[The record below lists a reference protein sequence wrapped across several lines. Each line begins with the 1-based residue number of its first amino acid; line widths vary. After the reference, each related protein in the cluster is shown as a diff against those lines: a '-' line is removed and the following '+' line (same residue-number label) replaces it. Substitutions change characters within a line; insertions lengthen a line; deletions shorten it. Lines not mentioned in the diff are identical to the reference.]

1 MKLHKFRE
9 SKASDYISITTGYDY
24 TEDIDL
30 NVQGEVKA
38 FIDSIFDD
46 EDTKLYMY
54 KMLAMSL
61 DGTISFETLDIW
73 SGKGRNG
80 KGVLDT
86 LIQHTFGRYYAEI
99 DISYFTQMSKKSNE
113 ASPEMADKRGVR
125 LLMSSEPESEETIKV
140 KTLKKIT
147 GGDLISAR
155 KLFQDNSSFKPQFTL
170 FLQTNDIPNLSKLDC
185 AVQERLNILNF
196 PFVFKSIPKNPN
208 EKLIDV
214 TLKDKISNNMKWHQQ
229 FMLLLLDIHKKH
241 VLGITKKFDIPISIA
256 NRTKEYIDEN
266 NPVGAWLN
274 EFYEIT
280 DKKTDVMSKREAH
293 DAFVLD
299 TGRKININSFSALMK
314 YNNINEKTLN
324 GVKMWYGLKKIEL
337 DEVEDDMF

>member
-1 MKLHKFRE
+1 
-9 SKASDYISITTGYDY
+9 
-24 TEDIDL
+24 
-30 NVQGEVKA
+30 
-38 FIDSIFDD
+38 
-46 EDTKLYMY
+46 
-54 KMLAMSL
+54 
-61 DGTISFETLDIW
+61 
-73 SGKGRNG
+73 
-80 KGVLDT
+80 
-86 LIQHTFGRYYAEI
+86 
-99 DISYFTQMSKKSNE
+99 
-113 ASPEMADKRGVR
+113 
-125 LLMSSEPESEETIKV
+125 
-140 KTLKKIT
+140 
-147 GGDLISAR
+147 
-155 KLFQDNSSFKPQFTL
+155 
-170 FLQTNDIPNLSKLDC
+170 
-185 AVQERLNILNF
+185 
-196 PFVFKSIPKNPN
+196 
-208 EKLIDV
+208 
-214 TLKDKISNNMKWHQQ
+214 MKWHQQ